1 MNNLLAQ
8 GKEIKRIKKEDE
20 QRQKVAQEEELE
32 RAAEEKQRA
41 VEDFEKTM
49 MGLEGGEKKKSRAV
63 GARLGKDEELER
75 AEGRGVKRKFELDED
90 EMLKNAKEERA
101 KARKAL
107 DDEKVASAVSSDC
120 CTWLTH

>member
-20 QRQKVAQEEELE
+20 HRQKVAQEEELE
-32 RAAEEKQRA
+32 RATEEKQRA

-49 MGLEGGEKKKSRAV
+49 MGLEGGEKKKS
-63 GARLGKDEELER
+63 GAIGTRLRKDEELER
-75 AEGRGVKRKFELDED
+75 SEGRGVKRKFELDED
-90 EMLKNAKEERA
+90 EMLENAKEERA

-107 DDEKVASAVSSDC
+107 DDEKVAPVFFSDC
-120 CTWLTH
+120 CI